1 MTSFQA
7 TQDDLDYP
15 AKLQR
20 AAASEAAAGEG
31 TPPSTAEEG
40 SGTQQ
45 GGEVDG
51 SGKVGLVFDL
61 PAWFN
66 SALDPLFSIKESV

>member
-1 MTSFQA
+1 MTSFHA

-31 TPPSTAEEG
+31 MPPSTADEG
-40 SGTQQ
+40 SAGTQQQ
-45 GGEVDG
+45 GGEADDN
-51 SGKVGLVFDL
+51 GKVGLVLDL
-61 PAWFN
+61 PA
-66 SALDPLFSIKESV
+66 

>member
-20 AAASEAAAGEG
+20 AATAEAVAGEE
-31 TPPSTAEEG
+31 TPSTAEEG
-40 SGTQQ
+40 SSGTHQ
-45 GGEVDG
+45 EEEADG
-51 SGKVGLVFDL
+51 NGKVRPVWDL
-61 PAWFN
+61 LISPYSTILPSTHSF
-66 SALDPLFSIKESV
+66 